1 MINMSNKIISDSLT
15 STYTITQK
23 TVDELTHTHYTN
35 MNPCTL
41 AQSHRRIYTVSQK
54 MSQV

>member
-41 AQSHRRIYTVSQK
+41 AQSHRGIYTVSQK